1 MDHVELAGG
10 EEDRAQVSVPL
21 VDHQAHHA
29 DHGGMSFLSAVVFY
43 DAKHTEGGV
52 TSLDH

>member
-1 MDHVELAGG
+1 MDHVELASG

-29 DHGGMSFLSAVVFY
+29 DHGGDELSMIPSIRRVKLF
-43 DAKHTEGGV
+43 H
-52 TSLDH
+52 

>member
-29 DHGGMSFLSAVVFY
+29 DHGGDELSVTRSYQAY
-43 DAKHTEGGV
+43 GGW
-52 TSLDH
+52 S